1 MKRITLSILF
11 GLLLILFTT
20 AQGLEAA
27 QIQKETKRTV
37 PMPTTVAP
45 RKAQPAEK
53 PAATGQRD
61 KVSATGFFD
70 KEQDEP
76 TQERPNP
83 LDAKAARGIDPGQNP
98 VTNPGSRTPR

>member
-1 MKRITLSILF
+1 MNRILSSLFF
-11 GLLLILFTT
+11 GLLLLLFTT
-20 AQGLEAA
+20 SATVQAA
-27 QIQKETKRTV
+27 QVQKETKGIV
-37 PMPTTVAP
+37 PKPSTVAP

-53 PAATGQRD
+53 PVATGQRD
-61 KVSATGFFD
+61 KLSATGYFD

-83 LDAKAARGIDPGQNP
+83 LDAKAARGIDPGQIP

>member
-1 MKRITLSILF
+1 MMRITLSMLF
-11 GLLLILFTT
+11 GLLLILFAA
-20 AQGLEAA
+20 AQGLQAA
-27 QIQKETKRTV
+27 QVQKDTKRAV

-53 PAATGQRD
+53 PVATGQRD

-83 LDAKAARGIDPGQNP
+83 LDAKAARGIDPGQIP
-98 VTNPGSRTPR
+98 VTNPGNRTPR